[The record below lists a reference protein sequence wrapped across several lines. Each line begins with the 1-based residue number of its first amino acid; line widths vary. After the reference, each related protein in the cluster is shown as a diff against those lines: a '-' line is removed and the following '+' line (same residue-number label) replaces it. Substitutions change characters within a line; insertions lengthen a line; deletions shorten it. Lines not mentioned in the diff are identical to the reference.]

1 MEQFSTWLHENWW
14 LAIIIFLMVISP
26 LFSLRE
32 GIRSL
37 RDSVRQ
43 IPEQTKKSAEQFS
56 SLSHLAS
63 IDDSLRRIALAMA
76 SSEERLKNRE
86 WERKEQKR
94 IANEK
99 LLWHALPEPPARSNY
114 YERLQKVKE
123 FVERRC
129 GGYMGNHDI
138 PSAVFFSVPLDNN
151 KALIEELEATG
162 YMGTTGETVRM
173 PGLPGV
179 LGRSFVIDLI
189 SLDDDELE
197 QITNFSILRSAS
209 R

>member
-14 LAIIIFLMVISP
+14 LAIILFLMVISP

-37 RDSVRQ
+37 RDSVLQ
-43 IPEQTKKSAEQFS
+43 IPEQTKKSAEHLS
-56 SLSHLAS
+56 NLSHLAN
-63 IDDSLRRIALAMA
+63 IDDSLRRIANAMA

-86 WERKEQKR
+86 WERREQKR
-94 IANEK
+94 IAHEK
-99 LLWHALPEPPARSNY
+99 LLWHSPPEPPARSTY

-123 FVERRC
+123 FVERGC
-129 GGYMGNHDI
+129 GGYMGNPDV

-162 YMGTTGETVRM
+162 YFGTTGETVHM

-179 LGRSFVIDLI
+179 FGRSFVVDLI

-197 QITNFSILRSAS
+197 QITRFSVLRSVS